1 MISPGAK
8 GWISKYFHLI
18 ENGTIVINYKRPKQL
33 TKLRHMHLTL
43 AKSGIVFGYPDQL
56 IFGKN
61 LNDKEWTRDEK
72 LKLLLF
78 ESLLFVYTQIHRK
91 EAFDKDKFLN
101 SLIAFYESHEAS
113 SIGKIFNFFLKE
125 SPEEKLEKIL
135 ADRIDIKMNLLENR
149 WWINSLSNVFS
160 YLDVILFDEFE
171 HRNDDDALSQN
182 YTAFAKAALTTISI
196 SAHADGVL
204 EGKEKNLFNIFLAS
218 SNLKDEARDDAK
230 EQFKRGAT
238 FEDIPE
244 FVKQHW
250 LLKRFLLDL
259 AILTIVSDEE
269 LLDVELEYLQNLTNY
284 LEIPS
289 GELEESLTMTENFL
303 LRAQHELE
311 FMKNSSSYEK
321 VYSRLSK
328 RWGKILMRNK
338 DKLGTEIR
346 QSKDLIFLVKKSA
359 TEELTKEEKDL
370 VKTQFKDIVKSVPA
384 LAIFMLPG
392 GAVLLPLI
400 LKIIPDLVPSA
411 FKENEID
418 EKN

>member
-18 ENGTIVINYKRPKQL
+18 ENGTIVINYSRPRQL

-43 AKSGIVFGYPDQL
+43 AKSGIVFGYPDEL

-61 LNDKEWTRDEK
+61 LDDKEWTRDEK

-78 ESLLFVYTQIHRK
+78 ESLLFVYTQIHKK
-91 EAFDKDKFLN
+91 EAFNKDRFLT
-101 SLIAFYESHEAS
+101 SLISFYESHEAS
-113 SIGKIFNFFLKE
+113 SIGKIFGYFLKE

-135 ADRIDIKMNLLENR
+135 TERVDIKMNLLENR

-160 YLDVILFDEFE
+160 YLDVILFDDFE
-171 HRNDDDALSQN
+171 HRNDDDALSLN
-182 YTAFAKAALTTISI
+182 YTAFAKVALTTITV

-218 SNLKDEARDDAK
+218 SNLKDEARDEAK

-238 FEDIPE
+238 FDDIPE
-244 FVKQHW
+244 FVKKHW
-250 LLKRFLLDL
+250 LLKRFLLDIAL
-259 AILTIVSDEE
+259 LTIVSDEE
-269 LLDVELEYLQNLTNY
+269 LFDLELNYLQGLTEYLN
-284 LEIPS
+284 IPNS
-289 GELEESLTMTENFL
+289 ELEESLTMTENFL
-303 LRAQHELE
+303 LRTQHELE
-311 FMKNSSSYEK
+311 FMKNSTSYEK

-338 DKLGTEIR
+338 DKLGVEIR
-346 QSKDLIFLVKKSA
+346 QSKDLVYLVKKSA
-359 TEELTKEEKDL
+359 TEELTKEEKEL

-400 LKIIPDLVPSA
+400 LKVIPDLVPSA
-411 FKENEID
+411 FKENEI
-418 EKN
+418 E